1 MSFTPLPP
9 HPDLRSQFTDV
20 QGELPYNIS
29 DMNLDLPPHSGGAY
43 AVPIFEPLSHPT
55 AHSHT
60 QLPNMTA
67 NIAHTQPIA
76 FIQTHGRDAGR
87 PFSMDPFIDAT
98 KKVGPTSFGVLKIRN
113 VSSKCGKMAF
123 RYC

>member
-9 HPDLRSQFTDV
+9 HPDLRPQFTDV
-20 QGELPYNIS
+20 QGELPYYIS
-29 DMNLDLPPHSGGAY
+29 GMNLDLPPYSGGAY
-43 AVPIFEPLSHPT
+43 AVPIFEPFSHP
-55 AHSHT
+55 SGP
-60 QLPNMTA
+60 QLPNVTA
-67 NIAHTQPIA
+67 NIAHTQPMA
-76 FIQTHGRDAGR
+76 SIQTHGRDAGG

-113 VSSKCGKMAF
+113 VGSECGKMAF

>member
-9 HPDLRSQFTDV
+9 HPDLRPQFTDG
-20 QGELPYNIS
+20 QGKLPHSIS
-29 DMNLDLPPHSGGAY
+29 DLNLDLPPYSADAY
-43 AVPIFEPLSHPT
+43 AVPIFEPFNHPT
-55 AHSHT
+55 GFSQA

-67 NIAHTQPIA
+67 NIAHSQPMA
-76 FIQTHGRDAGR
+76 SIQMHGRDAGE
-87 PFSMDPFIDAT
+87 PFSIDPFIDAT

-113 VSSKCGKMAF
+113 VSSGCEQMAF

>member
-9 HPDLRSQFTDV
+9 HPDLRHRFTNV
-20 QGELPYNIS
+20 QGDLPYYIS
-29 DMNLDLPPHSGGAY
+29 DMSLDLPSYSGGAY
-43 AVPIFEPLSHPT
+43 AVPIFEPFSHPT
-55 AHSHT
+55 GYSHT

-67 NIAHTQPIA
+67 NIAHTQPMTS
-76 FIQTHGRDAGR
+76 IQTHGRDAGG

-113 VSSKCGKMAF
+113 VGLEYRKMAF